1 MSNKVFSVIMSG
13 SITVMKGASPGAL
26 AVWVGSGVMQDWGS
40 CCEASPL
47 HQWQRQEVEG
57 EQVQQNGCV

>member
-1 MSNKVFSVIMSG
+1 MSG

-47 HQWQRQEVEG
+47 HQWQRQQVEG